1 MKYLTHT
8 LNALVA
14 TVLAI
19 ALSSAQ
25 VGLAADTPKGG
36 DWSAHWERGLQ
47 AAERKDYDTAVREF
61 SRSIALTKDRE
72 SKDMYVS
79 RGDAYVGLG
88 KYEQAIADYVRA
100 LKLAQR
106 NASEIM
112 GKDYAALAAKSREL
126 K

>member
-1 MKYLTHT
+1 
-8 LNALVA
+8 
-14 TVLAI
+14 
-19 ALSSAQ
+19 
-25 VGLAADTPKGG
+25 
-36 DWSAHWERGLQ
+36 
-47 AAERKDYDTAVREF
+47 
-61 SRSIALTKDRE
+61 
-72 SKDMYVS
+72 MYVS

-112 GKDYAALAAKSREL
+112 GKDYASRTRTFDLAPIYDKLAAAYAALAAKSREL